1 MSTKGLA
8 RFVGIAALLFI
19 LTQGTAFADDVINT
33 IPDWNGN
40 VGDNSN
46 PLLRSTGFSIGE
58 VLTVPIDGNFVLN
71 GFSILFDNPKN
82 SNINLTADLIQFL
95 PGPGEGVGPI
105 LFQSVVFTPSSP
117 APQVESFD
125 TGGLKL
131 TPGGTYML
139 FVTTLNTPECGS
151 TGNLAGFVGLAPGSS
166 YSAGSVWSNSTPCG
180 NGLGFQWQKTPQYA
194 NEVFAFSADF
204 AVPEPATL
212 ALLGAGL
219 AALPWMRRKRV
230 TPTV

>member
-1 MSTKGLA
+1 MSSKRLA
-8 RFVGIAALLFI
+8 RVVGIATLLFI
-19 LTQGTAFADDVINT
+19 LTQGTAFADDVVNT
-33 IPDWNGN
+33 MPSWSGN
-40 VGDNSN
+40 VGDISG
-46 PLLRSTGFSIGE
+46 PLLPATGFSFGE

-95 PGPGEGVGPI
+95 PGTGEGVGPI
-105 LFQSVVFTPSSP
+105 LFSSVVFSPSSP
-117 APQVESFD
+117 APQVESFN

-131 TPGGTYML
+131 IPGGTYML
-139 FVTTLNTPECGS
+139 FISTLNTPECGS
-151 TGNLAGFVGLAPGSS
+151 SGNLAGFVGLAPGSS
-166 YSAGSVWSNSTPCG
+166 YSAGSVWGNSTSCG
-180 NGLGFQWQKTPQYA
+180 TSLGFQWQQLPQYA
-194 NEVFAFSADF
+194 NQVFAFSADF

-219 AALPWMRRKRV
+219 AALPWIRRKHA